1 MGTNPRTHLTSGPEF
16 HLSGERGREMIIDA
30 GTTRQIT
37 MNENE
42 RKTHRIQVSLT
53 ESRYQE
59 AKAKAAELGLSVSSY
74 MNMLLSAA
82 LDPEQN
88 KAKKD

>member
-1 MGTNPRTHLTSGPEF
+1 
-16 HLSGERGREMIIDA
+16 
-30 GTTRQIT
+30 